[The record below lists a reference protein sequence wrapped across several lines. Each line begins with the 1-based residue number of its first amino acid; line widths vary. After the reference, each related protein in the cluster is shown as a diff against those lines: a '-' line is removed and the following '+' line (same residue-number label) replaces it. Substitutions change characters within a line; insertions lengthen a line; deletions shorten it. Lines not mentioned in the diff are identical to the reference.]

1 MGEIALVVSA
11 VSAAASGAVAYMG
24 AQRQAAQM
32 KQQAT
37 AAELRAEANSK
48 IAFNN
53 AVAQSQDAAY
63 QQSVSQ
69 FNKADNNAQM
79 QRMLQE
85 RDDEL
90 IRLSAQKEAAG
101 AKSGVFNY
109 SFSDTLKSDLMLEEE
124 KTLDALS
131 QFKQKSY
138 EFKSQAYLQ
147 GIQRERS
154 LEEGAYQ
161 SSLTLSEGA
170 YQASSLRGQAKAT
183 KIGGIASALGSF
195 AQAGSYASQ
204 IKKPKT
210 N

>member
-85 RDDEL
+85 REDEL

-138 EFKSQAYLQ
+138 EFKSQAYFQ
-147 GIQRERS
+147 GIQKERS

>member
-1 MGEIALVVSA
+1 MGESA
-11 VSAAASGAVAYMG
+11 ISAAASGTVAYMG

-37 AAELRAEANSK
+37 AAELRAEANSQ

-79 QRMLQE
+79 QRMLQD
-85 RDDEL
+85 RDEVR
-90 IRLSAQKEAAG
+90 RLTAQKEAAG
-101 AKSGVFNY
+101 AKAGVFNY
-109 SFSDTLKSDLMLEEE
+109 SFSDTLKSDLMLEES

-131 QFKQKSY
+131 QFKQRSY

-147 GIQRERS
+147 GIQKDRA

-170 YQASSLRGQAKAT
+170 YQASSLRGQAQAT

-195 AQAGSYASQ
+195 SQAGAYGSQ
-204 IKKPKT
+204 IKKP
-210 N
+210 

>member
-53 AVAQSQDAAY
+53 AVAQSQDEAY

-69 FNKADNNAQM
+69 FNRADNNAQM
-79 QRMLQE
+79 QRMLQDRE
-85 RDDEL
+85 DEVR
-90 IRLSAQKEAAG
+90 RLAAQKEAAG

-109 SFSDTLKSDLMLEEE
+109 SFSDTLKSDLMLEET

-131 QFKQKSY
+131 QYKQRSY

-147 GIQRERS
+147 GVKKERA

-170 YQASSLRGQAKAT
+170 YQASSLRGQASAT
-183 KIGGIASALGSF
+183 KIGGIASAMGSF
-195 AQAGSYASQ
+195 SQAGSYASQ

-210 N
+210 G

>member
-11 VSAAASGAVAYMG
+11 ISAAASGAVAYMG
-24 AQRQAAQM
+24 AQRQASQM

-79 QRMLQE
+79 QRMLQDRE
-85 RDDEL
+85 DETR
-90 IRLSAQKEAAG
+90 RLTAQKEAAG
-101 AKSGVFNY
+101 AKAGVFNY
-109 SFSDTLKSDLMLEEE
+109 SFSDTLKSDLMLEES

-131 QFKQKSY
+131 QFKQRSY

-147 GIQRERS
+147 GIQKDRA

-170 YQASSLRGQAKAT
+170 YQASSLRGQAQAT

-195 AQAGSYASQ
+195 SQAGAYGSQ

-210 N
+210 V